1 MKLNTDIAHGLT
13 EKGLI
18 PDAVVRRGIRSLL
31 AARLRE
37 IAVDDTQAM
46 AELEQRFIA
55 AMKHSPIALLPEK
68 ANEQHYE
75 VPPDFYQ
82 TVLGSRLKYSCA
94 YWEQGNTSLD
104 RSEAKALQITCE
116 HAQLSDGMHILELG
130 CGWGSLSLWMA
141 QHYPSSLITAVSNSI
156 SQGAFIRRR
165 ARELGLD
172 NIEIITADMN
182 VFEIDETFDRV
193 VSVEMFEH
201 MRNYRLLYSKV
212 SKWLRSDGQFF
223 KHIFV
228 HRNCPYVFEDR
239 ETNDWMSRYFFSGG
253 MMPSD
258 NLPLF
263 FQADLK
269 IEQRW
274 RWDGRHYEKTCNAW
288 LEKMDANKDKLWPLF
303 QTTYGEDFASLWW
316 QRWRMFFMACAE
328 LFGYDDGQ
336 QWWVGHYLFSKR

>member
-1 MKLNTDIAHGLT
+1 VKLNSDIAHGLT

-18 PDAVVRRGIRSLL
+18 PDAVIRRGIRSLL

-55 AMKHSPIALLPEK
+55 AMKHSPIALRPEK

-75 VPPDFYQ
+75 IPPEFYQ
-82 TVLGSRLKYSCA
+82 TVLGSRLKYSCG
-94 YWEQGNTSLD
+94 YWEEGSTSLD

-193 VSVEMFEH
+193 VSIEMFEH
-201 MRNYRLLYSKV
+201 MRNYRLLYSRV
-212 SKWLRSDGQFF
+212 SKWLKPGGRFF

-228 HRNCPYVFEDR
+228 HRSCPYVFEDR
-239 ETNDWMSRYFFSGG
+239 EANDWMSRYFFSGG

-263 FQADLK
+263 FQDDLK

-288 LEKMDANKDKLWPLF
+288 LEKMDANKDEIWPLF

-328 LFGYDDGQ
+328 LFSCDDGQ